1 MTGLTPLALWIAE
14 KLKNAPTVSNAEQ
27 RIALAK
33 EIEAESEKTIEK
45 LRAEIV
51 ELKRELALRIPL
63 EFTEHRGVLWKRL
76 PAGGFAQD
84 AYCPTHRLAMSRF
97 AGGLI
102 CTANKCGYQAPFD
115 NRQLPAAHASIPKD
129 A

>member
-1 MTGLTPLALWIAE
+1 MSGITPLALWIAD
-14 KLKNAPTVSNAEQ
+14 KLKNAPTLANAEQ
-27 RIALAK
+27 RVALAK
-33 EIEAESEKTIEK
+33 EIEAQSEKTIAQ

-51 ELKRELALRIPL
+51 ELKHELELRIPL

-76 PAGGFAQD
+76 PSGGFAD
-84 AYCPTHRLAMSRF
+84 EAYCPTHRLAMSRF
-97 AGGLI
+97 AGELV

-115 NRQLPAAHASIPKD
+115 NRQLAAAHASIPSD